1 MVLPSPCFAA
11 IDWRWLDV
19 LGLVVV
25 TFFLLI
31 GAYRGMW
38 WQVIRLLGIVAAVSV
53 ARAAAPRLAPQLF
66 AAFPD
71 ISLRVASGI
80 VWTIVILLGLL
91 AVALIGRLGK
101 VTLDAAQ
108 MGSIDRVGGA
118 LAGGL
123 TGAMIHAAIVLCL
136 CQTASAEWSVAQ
148 VNGTTSQ
155 RLVDS
160 LGRKLPLFLDAQ
172 AQETLDPW
180 LSRRTAPTQS
190 TGLGV
195 TPASVPTTKP
205 TRAPTSLPH
214 STPPRDPRATTSG
227 VR

>member
-1 MVLPSPCFAA
+1 MWLPSPCLAA

-25 TFFLLI
+25 GFFLLM

-53 ARAAAPRLAPQLF
+53 ARAAAPRLAPQF
-66 AAFPD
+66 AAAFPD
-71 ISLRVASGI
+71 ISERVATGI
-80 VWTIVILLGLL
+80 VWTLVILLGLL
-91 AVALIGRLGK
+91 AIALVGRLGK
-101 VTLDAAQ
+101 VTLDAAH

-123 TGAMIHAAIVLCL
+123 TGAMIHAAFVLCL
-136 CQTASAEWSVAQ
+136 CQTASAEWSVAE
-148 VNGTTSQ
+148 VRGTTSQ

-160 LGRKLPLFLDAQ
+160 LGRKLPLFLDAD
-172 AQETLDPW
+172 AQERLEPW
-180 LSRRTAPTQS
+180 LTRPDARAAESSPQATRTT
-190 TGLGV
+190 
-195 TPASVPTTKP
+195 TPSA
-205 TRAPTSLPH
+205 
-214 STPPRDPRATTSG
+214 